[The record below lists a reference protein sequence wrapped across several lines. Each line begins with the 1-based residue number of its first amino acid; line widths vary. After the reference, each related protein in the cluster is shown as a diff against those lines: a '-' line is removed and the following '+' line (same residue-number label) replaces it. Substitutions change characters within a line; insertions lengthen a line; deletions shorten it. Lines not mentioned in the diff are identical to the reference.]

1 MDNSFLVLMLSGRT
15 ENVKAERFELVTE
28 PKSKRLVYQFY
39 SPTDVTSARCFF
51 ASEDIIGVI
60 PDDMRIHSTSVN

>member
-15 ENVKAERFELVTE
+15 ENVIAERFELVTE

-39 SPTDVTSARCFF
+39 SPADETSSRCFF
-51 ASEDIIGVI
+51 TSEDIVAII
-60 PDDMRIHSTSVN
+60 PSDMHKHTPCAN